1 MSEFFLELFSEEIP
15 TNLQKSSRTILL
27 KNFQNLFEEM
37 QIGFKKSIAYSSP
50 NRLII
55 LFEGLSKEIT
65 QKAEEVRG
73 PNVKAPENAIEG
85 FLRSHK
91 IYDIYAEY
99 GFTEKIT
106 GVIYAP
112 VFSRATLNRRVD
124 TNDMLIAEGDE
135 LNSVGDIDIS
145 FKYTFLQKDALVV
158 SFGLTLGIP
167 TGNPSGGNTQLL
179 QTGDGEF
186 NQLVNLSAGYSFYP
200 VPFYA
205 ILDLGVNNRT
215 SNFSDEFRYGVEL
228 GYTLKKFTL
237 ITRAFGVKSF
247 FNGDENALNGNGLF
261 NNNVEYLSLAPE
273 LIFQM
278 NEQLGLSAGFGTAVS
293 GRSIL
298 AARTYQI
305 GMFVKL

>member
-1 MSEFFLELFSEEIP
+1 MKKLGFF
-15 TNLQKSSRTILL
+15 ILMMFL
-27 KNFQNLFEEM
+27 VSH
-37 QIGFKKSIAYSSP
+37 GYS
-50 NRLII
+50 
-55 LFEGLSKEIT
+55 
-65 QKAEEVRG
+65 RG
-73 PNVKAPENAIEG
+73 PWPQKPKSAFIKLGQWWINASKFYNRNGEIIDITTTG
-85 FLRSHK
+85 LYTTS
-91 IYDIYAEY
+91 IYAEY

-106 GVIYAP
+106 GVVYAP
-112 VFSRATLNRRVD
+112 VFSRAILNKRVD
-124 TNDMLIAEGDE
+124 TNDVLIAEGDE
-135 LNSVGDIDIS
+135 LNSIGDIDIS

-186 NQLVNLSAGYSFYP
+186 NQLVSLSAGYSFYP

-215 SNFSDEFRYGVEL
+215 SNFSDEFRYGMEL

-273 LIFQM
+273 LIFQV

-298 AARTYQI
+298 AARTYQAGVFI
-305 GMFVKL
+305 KL